1 MEWFYFITIAIA
13 IILLIVVLTFIGS
26 RMVGN
31 KKGGNTDDAF
41 PPITNTCPDLWE
53 SYTDENKKTWCK
65 VPEYGT
71 SNIGSLRTNNDTS
84 IVESDKYPA
93 IVNEDKDSSGTSSD
107 WADIQDNEIPICSKK
122 GWANM
127 NGIAWDGVSN
137 YNQCDYT
144 D

>member
-13 IILLIVVLTFIGS
+13 IILLIVVLTFIGT

-31 KKGGNTDDAF
+31 KKGGNTDAAY

-53 SYTDENKKTWCK
+53 SHMDENKKIWCK

-71 SNIGSLRTNNDTS
+71 SNIGSLRQSSSADIVQNDT
-84 IVESDKYPA
+84 YPK
-93 IVNEDKDSSGTSSD
+93 IENGDKDSSGARSD
-107 WADIQDNEIPICSKK
+107 WADMQDSDIPICSKK

-127 NGIAWDGVSN
+127 NNIAWDGVSN
-137 YNQCDYT
+137 YNQCN
-144 D
+144 

>member
-13 IILLIVVLTFIGS
+13 IILLIIVLIFIGS

-31 KKGGNTDDAF
+31 KKGGNTDTEY

-53 SYTDENKKTWCK
+53 SYMDDDNKVWCK
-65 VPEYGT
+65 VPAFGT
-71 SNIGSLRTNNDTS
+71 SNIGSIRSSTNAS
-84 IVESDKYPA
+84 IVQSDKYPL
-93 IVNEDKDSSGTSSD
+93 IVKENKDGTVNND

-127 NGIAWDGVSN
+127 NNIAWDGISN
-137 YNQCDYT
+137 YNQCD
-144 D
+144 

>member
-13 IILLIVVLTFIGS
+13 IILLIVVLTFIGT

-31 KKGGNTDDAF
+31 KKGGNTDAAY

-53 SYTDENKKTWCK
+53 SHMDENKKIWCK
-65 VPEYGT
+65 VPKYGT
-71 SNIGSLRTNNDTS
+71 SNIGSLRPSRSAD
-84 IVESDKYPA
+84 IVQSDKYPK
-93 IVNEDKDSSGTSSD
+93 IVKENKDGTVNND

-127 NGIAWDGVSN
+127 NNIAWDGISN
-137 YNQCDYT
+137 YNQCE
-144 D
+144 

>member
-13 IILLIVVLTFIGS
+13 IILLIVVLTFIGT

-31 KKGGNTDDAF
+31 NKGGNTDAAY

-53 SYTDENKKTWCK
+53 SHMDENKKIWCK

-71 SNIGSLRTNNDTS
+71 SNIGSLRQSRTADIVQNDT
-84 IVESDKYPA
+84 YPK
-93 IVNEDKDSSGTSSD
+93 IENGDKDRSGTSSD
-107 WADIQDNEIPICSKK
+107 WADMQDSDIPICSKK
-122 GWANM
+122 GWSNM

-137 YNQCDYT
+137 YNQCN
-144 D
+144 

>member
-13 IILLIVVLTFIGS
+13 IILLIVVLTFIGT

-31 KKGGNTDDAF
+31 KKGGNTDAAY

-53 SYTDENKKTWCK
+53 SHTDENQKIWCK
-65 VPEYGT
+65 VPGFGT
-71 SNIGSLRTNNDTS
+71 SNIGSIRSSENASITQNDT
-84 IVESDKYPA
+84 YPK
-93 IVNEDKDSSGTSSD
+93 IENGDKDSSGTSSD
-107 WADIQDNEIPICSKK
+107 WADMQDSDIPICSKK

-137 YNQCDYT
+137 YNQCN
-144 D
+144 